1 LETQRQDSCG
11 TEAVELQ
18 RLLGHGRVTRS
29 DPTLE
34 QDRPGHWGAIVTLG
48 TSAHFFESSPGIAFD
63 GRGDATVAWRGY
75 THVGRRVRDVI
86 RAAYRPAHGRFGRA
100 GAISPAGTGARSQP
114 VVAMNPRGRS
124 YVAWTT
130 GIENPS
136 IDVAARDLR
145 GRWGA
150 PQRVSSTKASEPRIA
165 VAFDGTIVVAW
176 REAAVDT
183 EGNDAQVGG
192 GGAAIAPRTGMFA
205 AAQHVADVRT
215 SAPLLAISPSGEIV
229 LAWDE
234 SESAGFS
241 YAIRVGTGGFGAPQQ
256 VPGAHADALAIL
268 SDGCAVA
275 YWAQNGNGIRAI
287 TRPVGG
293 QFGAPQTVSATG
305 TFPTTAPGGA
315 VAWLDLDA
323 SVLKFALPR
332 QSRSPSNPHPWLNGT
347 NTIHVGAVEGR

>member
-1 LETQRQDSCG
+1 
-11 TEAVELQ
+11 
-18 RLLGHGRVTRS
+18 
-29 DPTLE
+29 
-34 QDRPGHWGAIVTLG
+34 
-48 TSAHFFESSPGIAFD
+48 
-63 GRGDATVAWRGY
+63 
-75 THVGRRVRDVI
+75 
-86 RAAYRPAHGRFGRA
+86 
-100 GAISPAGTGARSQP
+100 
-114 VVAMNPRGRS
+114 
-124 YVAWTT
+124 
-130 GIENPS
+130 
-136 IDVAARDLR
+136 
-145 GRWGA
+145 
-150 PQRVSSTKASEPRIA
+150 VSSTKASEPRIA

-192 GGAAIAPRTGMFA
+192 VGAAIAPRTGMFA

-293 QFGAPQTVSATG
+293 QFGAPQTVSATCM
-305 TFPTTAPGGA
+305 FPTTAPGGA

>member
-114 VVAMNPRGRS
+114 VVAMNLRGRS

-145 GRWGA
+145 GR
-150 PQRVSSTKASEPRIA
+150 
-165 VAFDGTIVVAW
+165 
-176 REAAVDT
+176 
-183 EGNDAQVGG
+183 
-192 GGAAIAPRTGMFA
+192 
-205 AAQHVADVRT
+205 
-215 SAPLLAISPSGEIV
+215 
-229 LAWDE
+229 
-234 SESAGFS
+234 
-241 YAIRVGTGGFGAPQQ
+241 
-256 VPGAHADALAIL
+256 
-268 SDGCAVA
+268 
-275 YWAQNGNGIRAI
+275 
-287 TRPVGG
+287 
-293 QFGAPQTVSATG
+293 
-305 TFPTTAPGGA
+305 
-315 VAWLDLDA
+315 
-323 SVLKFALPR
+323 
-332 QSRSPSNPHPWLNGT
+332 
-347 NTIHVGAVEGR
+347 